1 MQNQILIS
9 PFCFSY
15 YAKDDSV
22 PKIQYKNG
30 YISEIIYDP
39 NTQIIFE
46 VLGFSQSNALQI
58 FTIDNSNYFKI
69 KNFKGI
75 WYIFFV

>member
-39 NTQIIFE
+39 NIQIIFE

-58 FTIDNSNYFKI
+58 FTIDDPKELFNKEKI
-69 KNFKGI
+69 FI
-75 WYIFFV
+75 YWHV